1 MHKLGV
7 NPFFLQVHKVFSM
20 IVPTLRR
27 LLAHTFAVAAFFAL
41 TFGTVVTAQD
51 NDAQVLGEEYVL
63 GAADRVAIRMVAW
76 DSATLSFVRFDEIEG
91 EYTIAPNGQ
100 LLLPLIGAVDA
111 AGRTPSVLSEMLSVF
126 LQQSIGLAEEPSASV
141 EVAEYRPVYI
151 LGDVQRP
158 GAYEYQPGLRV
169 DQAIALAGGLRRA
182 DDLSDG
188 AVRTAVRDQGTLRE
202 TQIQQVQFAVR
213 AARLEAETAGANEI
227 VVPAGLR
234 HPDGPNALAEAV
246 SRETALFT
254 SRRESLVRAIG
265 ALDETEA
272 LLKREES
279 ALEAKLGGLNTQL
292 ELLTTQLEAT
302 EQLVDRGLA
311 RQPQLIAIQSSLIE
325 MQSRQTDVETALF
338 RAQQSQTEVARDR
351 IDLETR
357 RQETSLAELQTVKSQ
372 MAQFDTRINMLE
384 ALRAE
389 GEVALLDLSE
399 GIETILLF
407 NISREVGTIENVER
421 SYKLNPLDVLEVSA
435 VTEDEAN
442 TAITGQ

>member
-1 MHKLGV
+1 MHSGV
-7 NPFFLQVHKVFSM
+7 KSSLLQVLKVFSM
-20 IVPTLRR
+20 IVPKFPLI
-27 LLAHTFAVAAFFAL
+27 LKKSLVGLALATMCFAVPASAQNAGPAAY
-41 TFGTVVTAQD
+41 
-51 NDAQVLGEEYVL
+51 GEEYVL
-63 GAADRVAIRMVAW
+63 GPADTITIRMVAW

-91 EYTIAPNGQ
+91 NYTIAPNGQ
-100 LLLPLIGAVDA
+100 MLLPLIGPVEA
-111 AGRTPSVLSEMLSVF
+111 AGLTPTVLSEMLSVF

-141 EVAEYRPVYI
+141 EVFEYRPVYI

-158 GAYEYQPGLRV
+158 GAYEYQPGMRV

-202 TQIQQVQFAVR
+202 TRIQRIQLAVR
-213 AARLEAETAGANEI
+213 AARLEAETTGAAEI
-227 VVPAGLR
+227 DIAPGLR
-234 HPDGPNALAEAV
+234 HPDGPTALAEAV
-246 SRETALFT
+246 ARETALFT
-254 SRRESLVRAIG
+254 SRRDSLVRALG
-265 ALDETEA
+265 ALDETES
-272 LLKREES
+272 LLQREES
-279 ALEAKLGGLNTQL
+279 ALGAKLGGLNTQL

-302 EQLVDRGLA
+302 EELVERGLA
-311 RQPQLIAIQSSLIE
+311 PAARLAGVQSSLIE
-325 MQSRQTDVETALF
+325 MQSRETDVETALF

-399 GIETILLF
+399 GIETVLVF
-407 NISREVGTIENVER
+407 NIAREEGGLDNVER
-421 SYKLNPLDVLEVSA
+421 AFKLNPLDVLEVSA
-435 VTEDEAN
+435 VSPDEVNEAG
-442 TAITGQ
+442 AGQ

>member
-1 MHKLGV
+1 
-7 NPFFLQVHKVFSM
+7 M
-20 IVPTLRR
+20 IVPNFPR
-27 LLAHTFAVAAFFAL
+27 LIRNVFMTTALAAMCLGAPQMVH
-41 TFGTVVTAQD
+41 AQD
-51 NDAQVLGEEYVL
+51 ATGDEYILGP
-63 GAADRVAIRMVAW
+63 ADTVSIRMVAW

-91 EYTIAPNGQ
+91 DYTIAPNGK
-100 LLLPLIGAVDA
+100 LLLPLIGPVDA

-158 GAYEYQPGLRV
+158 GAYEFQPGLRV

-182 DDLSDG
+182 EDLSDG

-213 AARLEAETAGANEI
+213 AARLEAETAGAEEI
-227 VVPAGLR
+227 VIPAGLR
-234 HPDGPNALAEAV
+234 HPDGPSALEEAV
-246 SRETALFT
+246 ARETRLFN

-272 LLKREES
+272 LLMREES

-302 EQLVDRGLA
+302 EQLVERGLA
-311 RQPQLIAIQSSLIE
+311 RQPQLVQIQSSLIE

-372 MAQFDTRINMLE
+372 MAQFQTRITMLE

-389 GEVALLDLSE
+389 GEVALLDLAE
-399 GIETILLF
+399 GIETVLVF
-407 NISREVGTIENVER
+407 NISRDEGTVENVAR
-421 SYKLNPLDVLEVSA
+421 NFKLDPLDVLEVSA
-435 VTEDEAN
+435 VTPDEDNA
-442 TAITGQ
+442 AGAGQ

>member
-1 MHKLGV
+1 M
-7 NPFFLQVHKVFSM
+7 FSM
-20 IVPTLRR
+20 IVTHFHRTIRSATLAAALAVVGLATPALAQNEPTY
-27 LLAHTFAVAAFFAL
+27 
-41 TFGTVVTAQD
+41 
-51 NDAQVLGEEYVL
+51 GEEYVL
-63 GAADRVAIRMVAW
+63 GPADTVTIRMVAW

-91 EYTIAPNGQ
+91 EYTIGPNGQ
-100 LLLPLIGAVDA
+100 LLLPLIGPVDA

-141 EVAEYRPVYI
+141 EVATYRSVYI

-169 DQAIALAGGLRRA
+169 DQAIALAGGLRRSE
-182 DDLSDG
+182 DLSDG

-213 AARLEAETAGANEI
+213 AARLEAETAGADEI
-227 VVPAGLR
+227 VIPAGLR
-234 HPDGPNALAEAV
+234 HPDGPAALDEAV
-246 SRETALFT
+246 ARETRLFS
-254 SRRESLVRAIG
+254 SRQESLARALG

-272 LLKREES
+272 LLQREEA

-292 ELLTTQLEAT
+292 ELLATQLDST
-302 EQLVDRGLA
+302 EQLVERGLA
-311 RQPQLIAIQSSLIE
+311 RQPQLIQIQSSLID

-372 MAQFDTRINMLE
+372 MAQFQTRISMLE

-399 GIETILLF
+399 GIETVLVF
-407 NISREVGTIENVER
+407 NISRDEGTVENVER
-421 SYKLNPLDVLEVSA
+421 AFKLNPLDVLEVSA
-435 VTEDEAN
+435 VTPDEAN
-442 TAITGQ
+442 GAAAGQ

>member
-1 MHKLGV
+1 
-7 NPFFLQVHKVFSM
+7 M
-20 IVPTLRR
+20 IVAKISLILKKSLAGLTL
-27 LLAHTFAVAAFFAL
+27 VAICAAAPAI
-41 TFGTVVTAQD
+41 AQD
-51 NDAQVLGEEYVL
+51 GTETPTYGDEYVL
-63 GAADRVAIRMVAW
+63 GPADTVTIRMVAW

-91 EYTIAPNGQ
+91 NYTIAPNGQ
-100 LLLPLIGAVDA
+100 MLLPLIGPVEA
-111 AGRTPSVLSEMLSVF
+111 AGQTPSVLSEMLSIF

-141 EVAEYRPVYI
+141 EVFEYRPVYI

-202 TQIQQVQFAVR
+202 AQIQRVQFAVR
-213 AARLEAETAGANEI
+213 AARLEAETTGATELVI
-227 VVPAGLR
+227 PTGLR
-234 HPDGPNALAEAV
+234 HPDGPAALDEAV
-246 SRETALFT
+246 ARETALFS
-254 SRRESLVRAIG
+254 SRRDSLVRALG

-272 LLKREES
+272 LLKREEA

-292 ELLTTQLEAT
+292 ELLNTQLEAT
-302 EQLVDRGLA
+302 EQLVERGLA
-311 RQPQLIAIQSSLIE
+311 RQPQLVAIQSSLIE

-399 GIETILLF
+399 GIETVLIF
-407 NISREVGTIENVER
+407 NISREEGSLENVER
-421 SYKLNPLDVLEVSA
+421 SFKLDPLDVLEISA
-435 VTEDEAN
+435 VTEDDAN
-442 TAITGQ
+442 AAGSGQ